1 MEKRLSLK
9 WATKKL
15 LSNIMLQNELESEV
29 VSEATKRFNSLVY
42 RRKQNEKLT
51 ICQNGESVN
60 AATAVFRLNIMSF
73 SPKKRSY

>member
-1 MEKRLSLK
+1 M
-9 WATKKL
+9 
-15 LSNIMLQNELESEV
+15 ESEV

-51 ICQNGESVN
+51 LCQNAESLN

>member
-1 MEKRLSLK
+1 
-9 WATKKL
+9 
-15 LSNIMLQNELESEV
+15 MLQNELESEV

-51 ICQNGESVN
+51 LCQNAESLN